1 MKRFVILAAAAALAF
16 VSCSKNEDVQT
27 YEPDL
32 NRPVSFTVSNLAVEM
47 TKADAISNNSH
58 VAIFAGAP
66 ISRNNVKMTVTM
78 EPNANSGLLTP
89 TVANSLLWA
98 VGQTTEATK
107 FLAVYP
113 FENERDLIGADEAEK
128 YVDYNIAS
136 AADVEYANVFLA
148 AAASQAPGTDET
160 PASVALAFKHPFAKL
175 VYTID
180 NQSDD
185 FVSAVSISGIRRTG
199 HLMFATGEVTT
210 TGEPVAAD
218 AAVALNANGENSY
231 MTIVMPETEAVNP
244 VVTIDMVSGAKYT
257 YHLTEGIALV
267 AGKLYTANITIT
279 GSHGTEQSDRTVV
292 GSFTITDWDTVNSGD
307 LSGGVTTEAPKWW
320 YLEGNIDEVSG
331 TTDGNWDTHI
341 PFRCVGATIWTVDFY
356 YAGGTSVDEGFK
368 IRNAESFTD
377 WSDSWGKDIVIDANA
392 IDPENGLLV
401 EGLSQGGVNMRINAV
416 GTYRIRFY
424 TDTHNYHIYKI
435 N

>member
-1 MKRFVILAAAAALAF
+1 VKRFVILAAAAALAF